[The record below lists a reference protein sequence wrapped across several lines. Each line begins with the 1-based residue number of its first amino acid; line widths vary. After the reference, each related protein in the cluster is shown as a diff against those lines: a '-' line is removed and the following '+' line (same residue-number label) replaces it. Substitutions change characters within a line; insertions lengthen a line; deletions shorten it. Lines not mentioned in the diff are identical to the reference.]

1 MLTHIGPSISHTTI
15 EIEEGTHPILS
26 GSPILSE
33 FISNNKIV
41 FHSHGHTHS
50 GVGSQYYKGN
60 RIINPGPLL
69 YGNYAIVII
78 EK

>member
-1 MLTHIGPSISHTTI
+1 MLTHVGPTVSHTSI
-15 EIEEGTHPILS
+15 DFAEGEYPIHAGSNMLS
-26 GSPILSE
+26 D
-33 FISNNKIV
+33 FIGKNKLV

-50 GVGSQYYKGN
+50 GVGSQYHKGN